1 MYYKD
6 PDDNDIEVQ
15 VKNFDDQDEANAF
28 METEEFRM
36 NPVGTD
42 FDPEEF
48 VRRVDEGEDEREI
61 KKRREIGPRME
72 P

>member
-15 VKNFDDQDEANAF
+15 VKNFDNQDEANAF
-28 METEEFRM
+28 METDNFRM

-42 FDPEEF
+42 FDPEVF
-48 VRRVDEGEDEREI
+48 VRRVESGEDEREI
-61 KKRREIGPRME
+61 KKRVEIGPRTE